1 MSSPGNNRKA
11 LGRGLD
17 SLLKTRPAN
26 ARAEEKSAAKTTE
39 PGVEQIPLA
48 QIRPNPLQPR
58 RHFDEAALAE
68 LTESIRAQGI
78 LQPILLRPAKGGYE
92 LVAGERRF
100 RAAQRAGLK
109 AIPALVRVVTD
120 EKALEL
126 AIIENLQRDDLNPI
140 EQARAFQELASRFS
154 LTQEQIA
161 QRTGKERSSI
171 SNFLRLLKLHS
182 EVQEL
187 VVEGSL
193 SMGHARA
200 LLSLDAESQRV
211 FASRILE
218 FGWSVRQVE
227 EKVAAVQKPPAPP
240 AAPKPRDP
248 NVRAA
253 EDGIARILGTRVHI
267 RDRKNRGTIE
277 IEYKG
282 LEEFQRIFD
291 YFTR

>member
-17 SLLKTRPAN
+17 SLLKTKPA
-26 ARAEEKSAAKTTE
+26 APPAPAQAAE
-39 PGVEQIPLA
+39 PGIEKVPLKS
-48 QIRPNPLQPR
+48 IRPNPLQPR
-58 RHFDEAALAE
+58 HHFDETALAE
-68 LTESIRAQGI
+68 LAESIRTQGV
-78 LQPILLRPAKGGYE
+78 LQPVLLRPAKGGYE
-92 LVAGERRF
+92 LIAGERRF
-100 RAAQRAGLK
+100 RAAQRAGLTE
-109 AIPALVRVVTD
+109 IPALVRVVND

-140 EQARAFQELASRFS
+140 EQARAFQELASRFN

-161 QRTGKERSSI
+161 TRTGKERSSI

-182 EVQEL
+182 EVQQR
-187 VVEGSL
+187 VEQGQL

-200 LLSLDAESQRV
+200 LLSLDPESQRT
-211 FASRILE
+211 FALRITE
-218 FGWSVRQVE
+218 QGWSVRQVE
-227 EKVAAVQKPPAPP
+227 ERVAALLKPPQP

-253 EDGIARILGTRVHI
+253 EQDIARALGTRVQI
-267 RDRKNRGTIE
+267 RDRKNRGTIQ
-277 IEYKG
+277 IEYNG

>member
-17 SLLKTRPAN
+17 SLLKT
-26 ARAEEKSAAKTTE
+26 KSAAAAKTAE
-39 PGVEQIPLA
+39 PGVEQVPLKN
-48 QIRPNPLQPR
+48 IRPNPLQPR
-58 RHFDEAALAE
+58 HHFDETALAE
-68 LTESIRAQGI
+68 LAESIRTQGV
-78 LQPILLRPAKGGYE
+78 LQPVLLRPAKGGYE
-92 LVAGERRF
+92 LIAGERRF
-100 RAAQRAGLK
+100 RAAQRAGLTE
-109 AIPALVRVVTD
+109 IPALVRVVND

-140 EQARAFQELASRFS
+140 EQARAFQELASRFN

-161 QRTGKERSSI
+161 TRTGKERSSI
-171 SNFLRLLKLHS
+171 SNFLRLLKLHP
-182 EVQEL
+182 EVQQQ
-187 VVEGSL
+187 VEQGQL

-200 LLSLDAESQRV
+200 LLSLDPETQRT
-211 FASRILE
+211 FAQRIIE
-218 FGWSVRQVE
+218 QGWSVRQVE
-227 EKVAAVQKPPAPP
+227 ERVSTLLKPPTP

-253 EDGIARILGTRVHI
+253 EQDIARALGTRVHI

-277 IEYKG
+277 IEYNG
-282 LEEFQRIFD
+282 LEEFQRIFE